1 MKTKTFTSVQKDPGT
16 QSWADFSVL
25 SPSQT
30 VNVPAQVFLDWGMK
44 RNVTSFILSRGETN
58 SQELRKRELA
68 LKKNEVKKSEWDE
81 WREQH

>member
-1 MKTKTFTSVQKDPGT
+1 MKTKTFTSVHKALGT

-58 SQELRKRELA
+58 SQELRKRDIA
-68 LKKNEVKKSEWDE
+68 LKKKNEVKKSEWDE
-81 WREQH
+81 S